1 MTIRQLLWP
10 GSVRFNSIAAD
21 KNAAVKP
28 NNKKIRGDQVKEK
41 EQNEQG
47 VIGITKQAE
56 RQAVHTN
63 HISEQDFEDS
73 LACANPR

>member
-1 MTIRQLLWP
+1 M
-10 GSVRFNSIAAD
+10 
-21 KNAAVKP
+21 
-28 NNKKIRGDQVKEK
+28 KEK
-41 EQNEQG
+41 EQNEKG

-63 HISEQDFEDS
+63 YISVQDFEDS